1 MSRLITGQVVAQ
13 RFRIERLVG
22 AGGMGAVYEATDLTT
37 SRRHALKVLHPHF
50 LHHPVIPRRFT
61 QEAAAAQALVTPHA
75 VKVEGTSTLEDGTP
89 FLVMEFLDGVD
100 LGEVMRRAG
109 GRLPLDRA
117 LAIVDQVAE
126 ALQEAHARWII
137 HRDLKP
143 DNIFVLQTPS
153 GELAKVVDFGIS
165 KILSR
170 EEGAKLTQ
178 TGTTL
183 GTPHYM
189 PMEQLRGVK
198 DLDGRVDVYALGV
211 ILYQVLTGVRP
222 FDGNTYEEVILQV
235 ATGAAR
241 PLGEI
246 RPDLPPGLVQVVG
259 RAMMRERGQ
268 RIGSMQELRA
278 ALAPFHVASSYP
290 PAPRSSS
297 PSGMPVMSSWPPA
310 PAVALP
316 SVAGPPRKRVRI
328 VMLTVGIAIVLG
340 SLVLLIAGGAGVWL
354 YWSNSPTPA
363 ASSFPTPDRSPSVGT
378 TNARQVRPGR
388 R

>member
-37 SRRHALKVLHPHF
+37 SRRHAVKVLHPHF
-50 LHHPVIPRRFT
+50 LHHPVIPRRFM

-75 VKVEGTSTLEDGTP
+75 VKVEGTGTLDDGTP

-100 LGEVMRRAG
+100 LGEITRRAG

-126 ALQEAHARWII
+126 ALQEAHARGII

-143 DNIFVLQTPS
+143 DNIFLLQTPS

-189 PMEQLRGVK
+189 PLEQLRGVK

-246 RPDLPPGLVQVVG
+246 RPDLPPGIVQVVG
-259 RAMMRERGQ
+259 RAMMREREQ

-278 ALAPFHVASSYP
+278 ALAPFHVPNSYP

-297 PSGMPVMSSWPPA
+297 PSGMPVVSSWPPA
-310 PAVALP
+310 PAVTLP
-316 SVAGPPRKRVRI
+316 SVAGPPRKRVRA
-328 VMLTVGIAIVLG
+328 VMLAVGIAVVLA
-340 SLVLLIAGGAGVWL
+340 SLVLLIAGGAGAWL

-363 ASSFPTPDRSPSVGT
+363 ASSCPTPDRSPSIGT
-378 TNARQVRPGR
+378 TNARQVRPER

>member
-13 RFRIERLVG
+13 RFRIDRLLGV
-22 AGGMGAVYEATDLTT
+22 GGMGTVYEATDLTT
-37 SRRHALKVLHPHF
+37 SRRHAIKVLHPQF
-50 LHHPVIPRRFT
+50 LHHPVIPRRFM

-75 VKVEGTSTLEDGTP
+75 VKVDGTGTLDDGSP
-89 FLVMEFLDGVD
+89 FLVMELLDGVD
-100 LGEVMRRAG
+100 LGEVTRRAG

-126 ALQEAHARWII
+126 ALQEAHARGII

-143 DNIFVLQTPS
+143 DNIFLLQTPS
-153 GELAKVVDFGIS
+153 GEFAKVVDFGIS

-189 PMEQLRGVK
+189 PLEQLRGVK
-198 DLDGRVDVYALGV
+198 DLDGRVDIYALGV
-211 ILYQVLTGVRP
+211 ILYQVLAGVRP

-241 PLGEI
+241 PLGPI
-246 RPDLPPGLVQVVG
+246 RPDLPPGLVQVVE
-259 RAMMRERGQ
+259 RAMMRERAQ
-268 RIGSMQELRA
+268 RFGTMQELRA
-278 ALAPFHVASSYP
+278 ALAPFHVPNSCP
-290 PAPRSSS
+290 PAPRSSN
-297 PSGMPVMSSWPPA
+297 PSGMPVVSSWPPA

-316 SVAGPPRKRVRI
+316 AVAGRPRKRVGV
-328 VMLTVGIAIVLG
+328 VMLAVGIAVVLG
-340 SLVLLIAGGAGVWL
+340 SLVLLIAGGAGAWL
-354 YWSNSPTPA
+354 YWSDSPAPA
-363 ASSFPTPDRSPSVGT
+363 ASSCSTPGRAPSVGT
-378 TNARQVRPGR
+378 TNARQVRPEKR
-388 R
+388 